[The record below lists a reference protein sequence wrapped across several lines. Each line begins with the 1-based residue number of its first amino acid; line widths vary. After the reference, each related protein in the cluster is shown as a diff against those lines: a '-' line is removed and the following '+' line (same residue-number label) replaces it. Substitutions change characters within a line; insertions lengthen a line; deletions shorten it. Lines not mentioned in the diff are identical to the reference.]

1 VYIGY
6 PDGVV
11 SVYSILGAKH
21 ELQFRGSFAF
31 HEHKVHSIF
40 VYHEYKMLIT
50 TGLDSTLKIWE
61 VPAQWDNQF
70 VVTASMIDGVD
81 PRENLS
87 TIKEEKNES
96 FDPESLLIRK
106 PNLIGSEDFARGI
119 GYGEGTGGRNQAISV
134 LGNFNKK

>member
-1 VYIGY
+1 
-6 PDGVV
+6 
-11 SVYSILGAKH
+11 VYSFVSNQLD
-21 ELQFRGSFAF
+21 LQLCGSFKM
-31 HEHKVHSIF
+31 HEGCVHSIF
-40 VYHEYKMLIT
+40 VYHEYKMLLT
-50 TGLDSTLKIWE
+50 AGYDSSLRIWE
-61 VPAQWDNQF
+61 APAAWEKQF